1 VRYSVIILTGLLAL
15 RLAASTPEAK
25 NPPSQPTALDL
36 QRESIR
42 RQRDSLRQQLGI
54 KIEATTAEF
63 EFLTPPTP
71 LIESD
76 CLPLESSEIEPL
88 IADAAKKQS
97 LSPQLVRAVI
107 RQESGFK
114 PCAVSSKGAQGLMQL
129 MPSTATQLH
138 VVDPFDPAQN
148 VDAGAAFLKQ
158 MLSKYNGDL
167 ALALTAYNAGSGR
180 ADQLDPSQYPLET
193 QDYVARIL
201 AEVGTTQTKP
211 AAKDTR

>member
-1 VRYSVIILTGLLAL
+1 LRYRITILSAL
-15 RLAASTPEAK
+15 WILHLSASTPETK
-25 NPPSQPTALDL
+25 NQPGQPTALDL

-42 RQRDSLRQQLGI
+42 KQRDSLRQQLGI
-54 KIEATTAEF
+54 KLEATSSDF
-63 EFLTPPTP
+63 EFLTPTTP
-71 LIESD
+71 LIENG
-76 CLPLESSEIEPL
+76 CMPLESSEVEPL
-88 IADAAKKQS
+88 ISDAAKKQS

-129 MPSTATQLH
+129 MPETATQLH
-138 VVDPFDPAQN
+138 VIDPFDPVQN

-158 MLSKYNGDL
+158 MLRKYNGDL
-167 ALALTAYNAGSGR
+167 RLALAAYNAGSGR

-201 AEVGTTQTKP
+201 AEVGSLETKEAEKNSP
-211 AAKDTR
+211 